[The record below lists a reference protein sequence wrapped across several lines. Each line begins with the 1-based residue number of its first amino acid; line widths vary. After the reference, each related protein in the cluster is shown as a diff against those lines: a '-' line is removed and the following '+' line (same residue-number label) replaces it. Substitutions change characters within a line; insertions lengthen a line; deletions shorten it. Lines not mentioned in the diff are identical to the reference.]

1 MEQIE
6 TYVGLYEELFGLVE
20 IEKESPLTQEQ
31 KDRYLLIVEVL
42 YENNLEIPFG
52 VEI

>member
-6 TYVGLYEELFGLVE
+6 MYAGLYEELFGLVE
-20 IEKESPLTQEQ
+20 IEKERPLTQDQ
-31 KDRYLLIVEVL
+31 KDRYLLIVEIL

-52 VEI
+52 IEI